1 VSSSFTKILS
11 PLDLDELSFPALKI
25 AEGIAAR
32 SGGTIYL
39 LHVVP
44 SEEFALLQQKYRP
57 WETGGADI
65 EAACRVARRKLERTA
80 QERIGGRVPYEVLTR
95 VGDAAEMVLNVEKE
109 LDADLV
115 VVGTRGD
122 RSSFVDRVVHDSF
135 CPVLTIPD
143 APRVNASS
151 LSPTRQIPPR

>member
-1 VSSSFTKILS
+1 VSSRFAKILS
-11 PLDLDELSFPALKI
+11 PLDLDEVTFPALKV

-44 SEEFALLQQKYRP
+44 SEEFALLQHKYRP
-57 WETGGADI
+57 WEAGGADV
-65 EAACRVARRKLERTA
+65 EAACRVARRKLEQTA
-80 QERIGGRVPYEVLTR
+80 QERIGGGVPYEVLTR

-115 VVGTRGD
+115 VVGVRGE
-122 RSSFVDRVVHDSF
+122 RSFFVDRVIHDSF
-135 CPVLTIPD
+135 CPVLTVPEV
-143 APRVNASS
+143 PRMNGSG